1 MTNFFSNR
9 TLRKTTIGNDQATT
23 RLSTSINVGCAISD
37 VAISKNHMLIIDIR
51 GRLWSVGR
59 NRNGQLGLCNRTDQS
74 APKLVPLPLNV
85 KRVLS
90 ASTSSTHSVILC
102 GKFHFKVLRI
112 SSYKKCIVYFR
123 NEKRTGDA
131 VRLWRSSDAEDS
143 RIQYRLRCRQ
153 YNNPEHKEPFCLRHC
168 NHVTSP
174 DVLKIV

>member
-74 APKLVPLPLNV
+74 SPKLVPLPLNV

-102 GKFHFKVLRI
+102 GKWKLSNPTLFISVGQRGPKPTSSSLLRW
-112 SSYKKCIVYFR
+112 FR
-123 NEKRTGDA
+123 NEKRTSDA
-131 VRLWRSSDAEDS
+131 VRVWRSSIAEDS
-143 RIQYRLRCRQ
+143 RIQYRLRCR
-153 YNNPEHKEPFCLRHC
+153 
-168 NHVTSP
+168 
-174 DVLKIV
+174 

>member
-23 RLSTSINVGCAISD
+23 RLSTSLNVGCAISD
-37 VAISKNHMLIIDIR
+37 VSISKNHMLIIDIR

-74 APKLVPLPLNV
+74 SPKLVPLPLNV

-102 GKFHFKVLRI
+102 GKSWALTHSKIQGQNYHADLEMRNGQVMPYACGALRTQKI
-112 SSYKKCIVYFR
+112 LGYNIDFDADNITTQSIRKCSLPASKKTIV
-123 NEKRTGDA
+123 
-131 VRLWRSSDAEDS
+131 
-143 RIQYRLRCRQ
+143 
-153 YNNPEHKEPFCLRHC
+153 
-168 NHVTSP
+168 
-174 DVLKIV
+174 

>member
-23 RLSTSINVGCAISD
+23 RLSTSLNVGCAISD
-37 VAISKNHMLIIDIR
+37 VSISKNHMLIIDIR

-74 APKLVPLPLNV
+74 SPKLVPLPLNV

-102 GKFHFKVLRI
+102 GKSWSKL
-112 SSYKKCIVYFR
+112 SKSQKLLPIVIYDDSEMR
-123 NEKRTGDA
+123 NEQVMPYACGALRTQKILGYNIDFDA
-131 VRLWRSSDAEDS
+131 DNITTQSIRKCSL
-143 RIQYRLRCRQ
+143 
-153 YNNPEHKEPFCLRHC
+153 P
-168 NHVTSP
+168 TS
-174 DVLKIV
+174 KKTIV